1 MHSRM
6 MDIWAYFLLIEPG
19 AVKYV
24 RPSIETFG
32 WGWRLDFVKGD
43 VFMFLSID
51 ASEIDVTGAYYV
63 CSKLERVGAGQ
74 GDVRNKEFIEKVT
87 WMLDR
92 FFVI

>member
-1 MHSRM
+1 VCNRM
-6 MDIWAYFLLIEPG
+6 MDIWACFLLTEPG

-24 RPSIETFG
+24 RPSIETFD
-32 WGWRLDFVKGD
+32 WGWRLDFVNGD

-51 ASEIDVTGAYYV
+51 ASEVDVIGAYYV
-63 CSKLERVGAGQ
+63 CSNLERVGAGQ

-87 WMLDR
+87 QVLDS